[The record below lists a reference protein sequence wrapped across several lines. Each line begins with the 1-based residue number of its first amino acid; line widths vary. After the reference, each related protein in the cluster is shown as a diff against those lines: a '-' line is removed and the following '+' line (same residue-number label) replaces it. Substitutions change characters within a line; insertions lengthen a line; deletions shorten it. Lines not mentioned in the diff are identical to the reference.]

1 MGGWIKNIINGM
13 IDAVLNT
20 ITSASM
26 AALNWVL
33 NLLGDSVFHS
43 PDMTG
48 LPQVIYMSSRAQMA
62 ANAAMTLI
70 LVIVGLI
77 AMTHGTVQD
86 RHSLKEMLPRMV
98 LGFAMANMANPIFR
112 MVIGAGNAVTAGLA
126 GGDFTDQDSFNAI
139 KRTVGDVTS
148 DPAQLIMVL
157 VLREVALWML
167 VFVVITWLGR
177 LSVLLVVAATG
188 PAALM
193 CHAIPFAEPL
203 ARVWWRALLSCLA
216 VQILQAVTLH
226 MAVATLLVPNANLPA
241 LGLPS
246 DPTGLFNLLIAC
258 FLLWMVIRIPKWVTR
273 NFGGPTSR
281 GASML
286 GSIVRLIIV
295 QQTLGAIGLKGGG
308 RRLIGRKPGA
318 GAGAGGAGAGGVRPP
333 SPHFHQHA
341 NQHAHL
347 HQHLHVQPPRGTSAP
362 GTPRPRP
369 YQAGNLTPN
378 ARPQAGRPPQG
389 LQNRP
394 ALPPAARPR
403 RAIGPGPS

>member
-1 MGGWIKNIINGM
+1 MFGFGSGWIRDIVNDM
-13 IDAVLNT
+13 IDGVLNT
-20 ITSASM
+20 ITSATLS
-26 AALNWVL
+26 ALNWVL
-33 NLLGDSVFHS
+33 NHLGDNIFHS

-48 LPQVIYMSSRAQMA
+48 LPQVIYMSSRAQLA

-70 LVIVGLI
+70 VAVVGLI

-86 RHSLKEMLPRMV
+86 RRSLKDMLPRMV
-98 LGFAMANMANPIFR
+98 IGFAMANLANPIFR
-112 MVIGAGNAVTAGLA
+112 AVIGAGNAVTEGLA
-126 GGDFTDQDSFNAI
+126 GGSFTNQDSFSAI
-139 KRTVGDVTS
+139 KRTVSDVTS
-148 DPAQLIMVL
+148 DPAQFIVAL
-157 VLREVALWML
+157 VLRELAMWML

-193 CHAIPFAEPL
+193 CHAIPFAEPV
-203 ARVWWRALLSCLA
+203 ARIWWKSLLSCLA

-226 MAVATLLVPNANLPA
+226 MAVATLLVPSANLPA
-241 LGLPS
+241 LGLPH

-281 GASML
+281 GASIL
-286 GSIVRLIIV
+286 GSIVRVIIM
-295 QQTLGAIGLKGGG
+295 QQVLGAVGLKGGG
-308 RRLIGRKPGA
+308 RRLIGRKPSA
-318 GAGAGGAGAGGVRPP
+318 GAGAAGIRPP

-347 HQHLHVQPPRGTSAP
+347 HQHLHVHPPGGSAP
-362 GTPRPRP
+362 GTGRPRP
-369 YQAGNLTPN
+369 YQAGDVTPN
-378 ARPQAGRPPQG
+378 ARPQAGRPPLG

-394 ALPPAARPR
+394 ALPPAGGPR